1 LNLGANSFIDFAI
14 SHNREDLATAEAALA
29 YLEAAGLVGWL
40 DSRAFYSPLVSAERQ
55 IERAFRQARFIC
67 LLVSDRFRDSAWCRE
82 EYRLGLRSEVDLL
95 ITRVLVI
102 AESRLASAFIPEALA
117 RAPKFVWT
125 NEEEVRKCGE
135 FITETRN
142 TASHLAA
149 WRDPQGRSEL
159 VAHLPTGE
167 RIKLVGD
174 HMEFLFSQ
182 FASGLVD
189 PRNHTSAVR
198 LGLTA
203 GLPNSNAAHL
213 TPALAMEMCW
223 RWTSCAAGESSLRRF
238 LHGSYGYSVV
248 SDLPVLEIR
257 ALFAGVLPIFRK
269 YLETAAGRRGSPP
282 VVTEADLL
290 AILDYMIDGFLAVI
304 CTANQC
310 EQDVIDPLR
319 DLLQFVVAHGHRRIS
334 NVANYLRQGLPAISL
349 PRLRLSRAVHID
361 HLLRDATS

>member
-1 LNLGANSFIDFAI
+1 MHIEANSFIDFAI
-14 SHNREDLATAEAALA
+14 SHNREDLATAEASLA
-29 YLEAAGLVGWL
+29 HLEAAGLVGWI

-102 AESRLASAFIPEALA
+102 AESRVASALIPEALA

-125 NEEEVRKCGE
+125 NEEEMQKCSDL
-135 FITETRN
+135 ITKTRN
-142 TASHLAA
+142 TALHPAA
-149 WRDPQGRSEL
+149 WRDTQGRSEL

-189 PRNHTSAVR
+189 PRNHISAVR

-203 GLPNSNAAHL
+203 GSPNSNASHP

-223 RWTSCAAGESSLRRF
+223 RWTSCAAGESTLRRF
-238 LHGSYGYSVV
+238 LDGPDDYDIV
-248 SDLPVLEIR
+248 SGLHVLHIR
-257 ALFAGVLPIFRK
+257 ALFAKVLPIFRK

-304 CTANQC
+304 CKANQC

-319 DLLQFVVAHGHRRIS
+319 DLLRFVVVHGDRRIA

-349 PRLRLSRAVHID
+349 PKFRSSRAVHID
-361 HLLRDATS
+361 HLLRGATS